1 VKESLYIIGL
11 DALGATVMEKEPD
24 EKPVPVYVVATKQ
37 LPMPKWQVATIV
49 IGTCA
54 SCMTLYNVVRSV

>member
-1 VKESLYIIGL
+1 MNESLYIIGL

-37 LPMPKWQVATIV
+37 LPMPKWQVATID
-49 IGTCA
+49 IGTLA
-54 SCMTLYNVVRSV
+54 SCMTLYNIGRAP

>member
-11 DALGATVMEKEPD
+11 DALAATLLEPE
-24 EKPVPVYVVATKQ
+24 EKPVPVYVVATKP
-37 LPMPKWQVATIV
+37 LPLPKWQVATIV

-54 SCMTLYNVVRSV
+54 SCVSLYSLVKSS

>member
-11 DALGATVMEKEPD
+11 DALGATVMQKEPD

-37 LPMPKWQVATIV
+37 LPMPKWQVVTIV
-49 IGTCA
+49 IGTLA
-54 SCMTLYNVVRSV
+54 SCMTLYNVARTP